1 MDNQKKLIWADYI
14 KHFKMEYIALS
25 LYKDAISDVYTFSLI
40 PYVLFGILNA
50 CIFLVRV
57 RVQQ

>member
-1 MDNQKKLIWADYI
+1 VDKIIADYV
-14 KHFKMEYIALS
+14 KHFKMEYIAVS

-57 RVQQ
+57 RGQQ